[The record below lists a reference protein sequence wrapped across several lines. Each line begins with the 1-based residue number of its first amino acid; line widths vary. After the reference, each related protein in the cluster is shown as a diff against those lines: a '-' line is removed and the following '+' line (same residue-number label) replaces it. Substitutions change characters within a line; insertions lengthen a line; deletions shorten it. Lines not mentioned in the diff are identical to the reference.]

1 MPEPLKLFFDGG
13 CRPNPG
19 RMSVAA
25 VTRGVAYVETDMG
38 HGTNSDAEWL
48 ALLHAMEVG
57 KTLGA
62 TDLVLLGDSM
72 LVVTQA
78 NGTAKCRSAELR
90 AHLAR
95 FTEMKADFTR
105 LRIRHTG
112 RTSNLAGIALE
123 RALDAEAADAH
134 RAEIGA

>member
-19 RMSVAA
+19 RMSVAVFA
-25 VTRGVAYVETDMG
+25 RGVPYVDLDKG
-38 HGTNSDAEWL
+38 HGDNSDAEWL
-48 ALLHAMEVG
+48 ALIHAMEVAR
-57 KTLGA
+57 TLGA

-78 NGTAKCRSAELR
+78 TGKAKCRSPELR
-90 AHLAR
+90 AHRAR
-95 FTEMKADFTR
+95 FDELKTHFTR

-123 RALDAEAADAH
+123 RALDAEAALAH
-134 RAEIGA
+134 RAEITG

>member
-1 MPEPLKLFFDGG
+1 MPELKLFFDGG

-19 RMSVAA
+19 RMSVAVVA
-25 VTRGVAYVETDMG
+25 RGKAYVETDMG
-38 HGTNSDAEWL
+38 VGTNSDAEWL
-48 ALLHAMEVG
+48 ALLHAMEVAR
-57 KTLGA
+57 TLGA
-62 TDLVLLGDSM
+62 DDLVLLGDSM

-78 NGTAKCRSAELR
+78 NGTAKCRGPVLQ

-95 FTEMKADFTR
+95 FAELKPGFRR

-123 RALDAEAADAH
+123 RALDAEAAAAH
-134 RAEIGA
+134 RQELGA

>member
-1 MPEPLKLFFDGG
+1 MPELKLFFDGG

-19 RMSVAA
+19 RMSIAA
-25 VTRGVAYVETDMG
+25 FARGVPYVELDA
-38 HGTNSDAEWL
+38 GTGDNSDAEWL
-48 ALLHAMEVG
+48 ALIHAMEVAR
-57 KTLGA
+57 TLGA

-72 LVVTQA
+72 LVVNQA
-78 NGTAKCRSAELR
+78 TGKAKCRGAALQ

-95 FTEMKADFTR
+95 FTELKGHFTR

-123 RALDAEAADAH
+123 RALDAEAAEAH
-134 RAEIGA
+134 RVEIVG

>member
-1 MPEPLKLFFDGG
+1 MPELKLFFDGG

-19 RMSVAA
+19 RMSVAVVA
-25 VTRGVAYVETDMG
+25 RGIAHVDLDMG

-48 ALLHAMEVG
+48 ALIHAMEVAQR
-57 KTLGA
+57 LGA
-62 TDLVLLGDSM
+62 DDLVLLGDSM
-72 LVVTQA
+72 LVVSQA
-78 NGTAKCRSAELR
+78 NRTAKCRGADLQ

-95 FTEMKADFTR
+95 FDALKPHFKR

-134 RAEIGA
+134 RAGIGA

>member
-1 MPEPLKLFFDGG
+1 MSTPLKLFFDGG

-25 VTRGVAYVETDMG
+25 VTRGIAYVETDVG
-38 HGTNSDAEWL
+38 RGSNSDAEWL

-57 KTLGA
+57 KRLGA

-72 LVVTQA
+72 LVVGQA
-78 NGTAKCRSAELR
+78 NGTAKCRSPDLR
-90 AHLAR
+90 VHLAR
-95 FTEMKADFTR
+95 FDALKGSFTR

-123 RALDAEAADAH
+123 RALAAEAADAH